1 MKNKNFILKLTTLF
15 IMSSEGISKI
25 KLNIIK
31 NSKAFKSPLRKLS
44 GVQTEITNKHAKSSF
59 EKLKKRSDLN
69 S

>member
-1 MKNKNFILKLTTLF
+1 
-15 IMSSEGISKI
+15 MSSEGISKI